1 MNTTFPT
8 RRRPRPPQPAPKAQ
22 PVVVSDATLRRL
34 IATGGRIEAPTG
46 PTKVA

>member
-1 MNTTFPT
+1 MSTTFPT
-8 RRRPRPPQPAPKAQ
+8 RRHHCSPKPAPKPQ